1 MKWFIGAFTFL
12 SLTGALA
19 QSTFP
24 YQLGKKDFL
33 LAPLSAAAFISSE
46 VLDKKKFNLALEEIQ
61 ALDRQSINSFDR
73 GATYNWSKSAE
84 RFSDIPEQTLRYL
97 PVLYAIPVLKNKNWN
112 NGVTLG
118 VMYGEV
124 VLLSAGLTGISKSL
138 TKRIRPYL
146 YNTSFTP
153 EERFA
158 MQGAEAPIASTSF
171 FSGHT
176 STAFAGAVF
185 LSKTFT
191 DIYGKTTWSKVIWVG
206 SLSLATAT
214 AIARVEAGV
223 HFPTDVLMG
232 AVVGSA
238 IGYFIPVL
246 HKSTQEKFSF
256 AVFPNQLYVTYKLTA
271 RKDATKTPSH

>member
-1 MKWFIGAFTFL
+1 MRPLIIAFVFL
-12 SLTGALA
+12 PFGCAMA
-19 QSTFP
+19 QSSFP
-24 YQLGKKDFL
+24 YALSKKDFL
-33 LAPLSAAAFISSE
+33 LAPVSAAAFISSE
-46 VLDKKKFNLALEEIQ
+46 LLDKRKFNLTISEVQELN
-61 ALDRQSINSFDR
+61 RQSIHSFDR
-73 GATYNWSKSAE
+73 SATYNWSKSAE
-84 RFSDIPEQTLRYL
+84 RFSDIPEQALRYM
-97 PVLYAIPVLKNKNWN
+97 PVLYAIPILKNKNWN

-124 VLLSAGLTGISKSL
+124 VLLSAGVTGITKSL

-146 YNTSFTP
+146 YNTSLTA

-158 MQGAEAPIASTSF
+158 MQGKDAPTASTAF

-176 STAFAGAVF
+176 TTAFAGAVF

-191 DIYGKTTWSKVIWVG
+191 DIYGKTTWSKVIWVS

-246 HKSTQEKFSF
+246 HKETDEKFSF
-256 AVFPNQLYVTYKLTA
+256 MVSPGQLYLCYKL
-271 RKDATKTPSH
+271 

>member
-1 MKWFIGAFTFL
+1 MRLFIISFIL
-12 SLTGALA
+12 VSITGVS
-19 QSTFP
+19 QPNFP
-24 YQLGKKDFL
+24 YKTGKKDFL
-33 LAPLSAAAFISSE
+33 LAPLSAAAFVSSE
-46 VLDKKKFNLALEEIQ
+46 LLDKKKFNLTLEGIQ
-61 ALDRQSINSFDR
+61 ALDRQSIGSFDR

-84 RFSDIPEQTLRYL
+84 RFSDVPEQALRFM
-97 PVLYAIPVLKNKNWN
+97 PALYAIPVLKNKQLNH
-112 NGVTLG
+112 GVTLG

-124 VLLSAGLTGISKSL
+124 VFLSAGVTGITKSL
-138 TKRIRPYL
+138 AKRIRPYL

-158 MQGAEAPIASTSF
+158 MQGKEAPIASTAF
-171 FSGHT
+171 FSGH
-176 STAFAGAVF
+176 SVTAFAGAVF

-206 SLSLATAT
+206 SLSLATVT

-223 HFPTDVLMG
+223 HFPTDVLAG

-246 HKSTQEKFSF
+246 HKTAQEKISF
-256 AVFPNQLYVTYKLTA
+256 MVFPNQLYLAYRL
-271 RKDATKTPSH
+271 

>member
-1 MKWFIGAFTFL
+1 MKWFVGAFTFL
-12 SLTGALA
+12 SLTGAMA

-33 LAPLSAAAFISSE
+33 LAPLSAAAFVSSE
-46 VLDKKKFNLALEEIQ
+46 VLDKKKFNLTLEEIQ

-124 VLLSAGLTGISKSL
+124 VLLSAGVTGITKSL
-138 TKRIRPYL
+138 AKRIRPYL
-146 YNTSFTP
+146 YNTSFTA

-158 MQGAEAPIASTSF
+158 MQGKDAPTASTAF
-171 FSGHT
+171 FSGHIT
-176 STAFAGAVF
+176 TAFAGAVF

-214 AIARVEAGV
+214 TIARVEAGV

-246 HKSTQEKFSF
+246 HKETDEKFSF
-256 AVFPNQLYVTYKLTA
+256 MVFPGQLYLCYKL
-271 RKDATKTPSH
+271 

>member
-1 MKWFIGAFTFL
+1 MRFLITAFVFL
-12 SLTGALA
+12 SFGGTMA

-24 YQLGKKDFL
+24 YALGKKDFL
-33 LAPLSAAAFISSE
+33 LAPLSAAAFVSSE

-61 ALDRQSINSFDR
+61 ALDRQTIGSFDR
-73 GATYNWSKSAE
+73 GATYKWSKSAE
-84 RFSDIPEQTLRYL
+84 RFSDVPEQALRYM
-97 PVLYAIPVLKNKNWN
+97 PILYAIPVLKNKHWN

-118 VMYGEV
+118 VMYSEV
-124 VLLSAGLTGISKSL
+124 VLLTAGVTGITKSL
-138 TKRIRPYL
+138 TGRIRPYL
-146 YNTSFTP
+146 YNTSFTA

-158 MQGAEAPIASTSF
+158 MQGKEAPTASTSF

-246 HKSTQEKFSF
+246 HKSTQAKVSV
-256 AVFPNQLYVTYKLTA
+256 AVFPNQLYMTYKL
-271 RKDATKTPSH
+271 

>member
-1 MKWFIGAFTFL
+1 MRFLIMAFVFL
-12 SLTGALA
+12 SFGGTMA
-19 QSTFP
+19 QSAFP
-24 YQLGKKDFL
+24 YALGKKDFL
-33 LAPLSAAAFISSE
+33 LAPLSAAAFVSSE
-46 VLDKKKFNLALEEIQ
+46 VLDKKKFNLTLEEIQ
-61 ALDRQSINSFDR
+61 TLDRQTIGSFDR

-84 RFSDIPEQTLRYL
+84 RFSDVPEQALWYM
-97 PVLYAIPVLKNKNWN
+97 PVLYAIPVLKNKHWN

-118 VMYGEV
+118 VMYAEV
-124 VLLSAGLTGISKSL
+124 VMLNAGVTGITKSL
-138 TKRIRPYL
+138 TGRIRPYL
-146 YNTSFTP
+146 YNTSFTA

-158 MQGAEAPIASTSF
+158 MQGKEAPTASTAF

-246 HKSTQEKFSF
+246 HKSTQTKVSV
-256 AVFPNQLYVTYKLTA
+256 AVFPNQLYVTYKL
-271 RKDATKTPSH
+271 

>member
-1 MKWFIGAFTFL
+1 MKFLATAIALLLFGFTV
-12 SLTGALA
+12 A

-24 YQLGKKDFL
+24 YTLGKQDFV
-33 LAPLSAAAFISSE
+33 LAPLSAATFITSE
-46 VLDKKKFNLALEEIQ
+46 VLDKKKFNLTLAEIQ
-61 ALDRQSINSFDR
+61 KLDRQTISSFDR
-73 GATYNWSKSAE
+73 SATYNWSKSAE
-84 RFSDIPEQTLRYL
+84 RFSNVPEQALRFM
-97 PVLYAIPVLKNKNWN
+97 PVLYAIPVLKNKQLNH
-112 NGVTLG
+112 GVTLG

-124 VLLSAGLTGISKSL
+124 VFLSAGVTGITKSL
-138 TKRIRPYL
+138 AKRIRPYL

-158 MQGAEAPIASTSF
+158 MQGKEAPIASTAF
-171 FSGHT
+171 FSGH
-176 STAFAGAVF
+176 SVTAFAGAVF

-206 SLSLATAT
+206 SLSLATVT

-223 HFPTDVLMG
+223 HFPTDVLAG

-246 HKSTQEKFSF
+246 HKTAQEKISF
-256 AVFPNQLYVTYKLTA
+256 MVFPNQLYLAYRL
-271 RKDATKTPSH
+271 